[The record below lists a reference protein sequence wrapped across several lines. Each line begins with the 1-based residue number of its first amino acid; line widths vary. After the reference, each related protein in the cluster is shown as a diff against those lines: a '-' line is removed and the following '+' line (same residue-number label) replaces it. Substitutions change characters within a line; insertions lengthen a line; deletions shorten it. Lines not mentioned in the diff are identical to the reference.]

1 MVSTGKVGVNDIY
14 HAQLSL
20 TQSVPSHQGLI
31 ESYYLSFGLEFGP
44 KVQYV
49 TT

>member
-14 HAQLSL
+14 LQLSL